1 MPDVP
6 FSDWI
11 NGLVVDTLTG
21 PEKLPLL
28 DGTTSKH
35 ATAALLAAFT
45 IDQLHQASVITTV
58 ADSDELNVFQS
69 DVEKI
74 ITAQNFF
81 NWIVDKLEAI
91 GVETTILSGDKLL
104 YVDGGVLKQ
113 IDIDNVRT
121 FINAGVE
128 SLGSQIA
135 ALTAATLAD
144 SDQYVVAQGTTAR
157 KTTFTSIASRVHSQF
172 LTYLGTLP
180 SVVTVVDG
188 DTFYINDGGT
198 ASKVTAAVLAT
209 YMQSKISTDAVSA
222 AWDTYAALG
231 AATNATDVFLL
242 ERSGTGRTATGANIA
257 SYVVGTQN
265 SAADAVGA
273 VVGDDFLIFRSGT
286 QFKLDIGLLST
297 YVLASGW
304 SATSGNP
311 VATGDKV
318 LIGRAGTTLSV
329 TVDQLETYILN
340 GVQADVLNLTG
351 LTSATLASGSLLLIG
366 DGSNARKATLAELET
381 KLWADFED
389 YVSALTALNPLE
401 DADVF
406 YVIEGTTPKKI
417 TAANI
422 ASYAETEMWDKT
434 DVGSVSAGDDI
445 WMRRGSTS
453 YKLDVGVFA
462 TYVGGVLAGS
472 IDIGALADAAI
483 SDNDLFLIQDGGVGG
498 VNRKAT
504 VANIASYIEGKMWS
518 KVDASPAVQAG
529 DDIWMRRGST
539 SYKLDVDAFA
549 SYVTGVT
556 SGNIDLTVLADATVS
571 NDDLMLLSEG
581 GANRKATVGQLWSN
595 RYLYD
600 AQAIKLDDFA
610 APDDNTD
617 RNASTSAHGLMP
629 KLANNTAQ
637 FFRADGSQS
646 VPHGGATS
654 TATAAGTTVLTVLSN
669 RTQIFT
675 GSTTQTVTLPVT
687 STLELG
693 HPFRVINNSTGAV
706 TVNSS
711 GGNAVLIVRPGSEA
725 TFTCVL
731 TSGTTAASWVQDRIT
746 TKCVPQNS
754 QSDAYTTTISDA
766 NGHIYHPSADT
777 TARIWTID
785 SNANVPYPIGTE
797 LTFVNDTSAGV
808 ITIAITADTL
818 VLAGAGTTG
827 SRTLAASG
835 IAKAIKMTATRWMI
849 SGTGLT

>member
-6 FSDWI
+6 FADWI
-11 NGLVVDTLTG
+11 NGLAADTLTG

-28 DGTTSKH
+28 DVATSKH
-35 ATAALLAAFT
+35 ATASLLAAFA
-45 IDQLHQASVITTV
+45 IDQLHQAAVITTISD
-58 ADSDELNVFQS
+58 ADELNVFQS

-91 GVETTILSGDKLL
+91 GVETTIVSGDKLL
-104 YVDGGVLKQ
+104 YVDGGILKQ

-121 FINAGVE
+121 FINAGIA
-128 SLGSQIA
+128 SLGTQISG
-135 ALTAATLAD
+135 LVAATLAD

-242 ERSGTGRTATGANIA
+242 ERSGVGRTATGANIA

-265 SAADAVGA
+265 SATDAVGA

-318 LIGRAGTTLSV
+318 LIGRSGTTLSV

-340 GVQADVLNLTG
+340 GVQASVLDLTG
-351 LTSATLASGSLLLIG
+351 LTSATLASGSLFLIG
-366 DGSNARKATLAELET
+366 DGANARKATLTELET
-381 KLWADFED
+381 KLWTDYQT
-389 YVSALTALNPLE
+389 YVSALTALTALE

-406 YVIEGTTPKKI
+406 YVIEGSTPKKI
-417 TAANI
+417 TATNI
-422 ASYAETEMWDKT
+422 AAYVESEMW
-434 DVGSVSAGDDI
+434 G
-445 WMRRGSTS
+445 
-453 YKLDVGVFA
+453 
-462 TYVGGVLAGS
+462 
-472 IDIGALADAAI
+472 
-483 SDNDLFLIQDGGVGG
+483 
-498 VNRKAT
+498 
-504 VANIASYIEGKMWS
+504 
-518 KVDASPAVQAG
+518 KVDATPAVQAG
-529 DDIWMRRGST
+529 DDLWMRRGST
-539 SYKLDVDAFA
+539 SYKLDVDALVTYASGVLAGSLDINALTTATLSDADLFLVHDGGSNRKATVANVAAYFEEKMWSKVDATPAVQAGDDIWMRRGGTTYKLDVNAFA
-549 SYVTGVT
+549 SYITGVT

-571 NDDLMLLSEG
+571 NDDLLLLSEG
-581 GANRKATVGQLWSN
+581 GANRKATVGQMWSN
-595 RYLYD
+595 RYLLD

-617 RNASTSAHGLMP
+617 LNATTARHGLLP
-629 KLANNTAQ
+629 KLANNTVQ
-637 FFRADGSQS
+637 FMRADGNWAI
-646 VPHGGATS
+646 PNGGFTT
-654 TATAAGTTVLTVLSN
+654 TATAAGTTILTATSTQ
-669 RTQIFT
+669 TQIFT

-693 HPFRVINNSTGAV
+693 FFYRIVNNSTGAV

-711 GGNAVLIVRPGSEA
+711 GGNPVLVLRSGCEAV
-725 TFTCVL
+725 FTCVL
-731 TSGTTAASWVQDRIT
+731 TSGTTAASWIQDQIT
-746 TKCVPQNS
+746 TKSVPQNS
-754 QSDAYTTTISDA
+754 QSAAYTTTISDA
-766 NGHIYHPSADT
+766 NCHLYHPSADT
-777 TARIWTID
+777 TARTWTID

-797 LTFVNDTSAGV
+797 ITFVNDTSAGT

-827 SRTLAASG
+827 SRTLAANG
-835 IAKAIKMTATRWMI
+835 IARAIKVTATRWII
-849 SGTGLT
+849 SGTNLT